1 MGASFREGIP
11 GQTQAAPRPQVQ
23 WENLGKTFQDSAG
36 FMAMQQDLREL
47 IISPVQV
54 ESLSQVPVAW
64 LYRPRP
70 VRRLK
75 DRLLQF
81 SAFWD
86 LLRLLLTL
94 DLVCRFLTFWAEGSL
109 LILVGRIWIPGLRAT
124 WGSWLVEWGILAA
137 IAALGQAYW
146 IFRSRRMPLLLNL
159 LEEVDRYNRLIQAIH
174 VNDQLV
180 EAGNP
185 EVKLPQ
191 RTQVIEALK
200 LTRADLI
207 RALKTEWI
215 LRQNEDLI
223 EQQTEFF
230 GNNLTALTAL
240 QVSEQASEQGRL
252 LDAALQIALQV
263 RSQIRQLQQR
273 EASLAQDKVQT
284 QDEDTNHS

>member
-11 GQTQAAPRPQVQ
+11 GQTQAAQGRKY
-23 WENLGKTFQDSAG
+23 NGKAFQDSAG
-36 FMAMQQDLREL
+36 FIAMQQDIQEL
-47 IISPVQV
+47 VISPVQV

-70 VRRLK
+70 VRRFK
-75 DRLLQF
+75 DRLRQF
-81 SAFWD
+81 AAFWD
-86 LLRLLLTL
+86 LFRLLLTL
-94 DLVCRFLTFWAEGSL
+94 DLVCRFLTFWAGGSL
-109 LILVGRIWIPGLRAT
+109 LTLVGRIWIPGLRAT
-124 WGSWLVEWGILAA
+124 WGSWLVEGGILAA

-146 IFRSRRMPLLLNL
+146 IFRSRHMPLLLNL
-159 LEEVDRYNRLIQAIH
+159 LEEVDRYNRIIHAIH

-180 EAGNP
+180 EAGNL

-207 RALKTEWI
+207 RALKTERI

-223 EQQTEFF
+223 EQQSDFF
-230 GNNLTALTAL
+230 GDNLAALTAL